1 MFPTSRYAVL
11 EHHDH
16 HRRSIA
22 VEEGPVGTLSVVHVA
37 RSSSEFTPESTPACL
52 RLDSSHRF
60 TDTVIIIIDRYRGLI
75 PHRQNVEFIFH
86 VAALVLYS
94 RVWLWHTTPAAMA
107 LPGATGFGWFFRYL
121 TFCSYTLQLVQ
132 FALCVLCRVLPSE
145 KARVATSIAA
155 DRLACALFGLANMI
169 SAMFYTI
176 ENTGGKG
183 LIDASGRGAKPWWL
197 GETVHALNSVIA
209 WIDLF
214 LVEERTFHGHS
225 RALIVFFIVTYCS
238 WALVVKRVH
247 GTFPYPLMNMLPFP
261 WGFVGLAAAASV
273 VLLSI
278 FELGRRLKDVQ
289 RNGRRRRRGDPSSKK
304 EG

>member
-1 MFPTSRYAVL
+1 MNESHSPLPS
-11 EHHDH
+11 
-16 HRRSIA
+16 
-22 VEEGPVGTLSVVHVA
+22 P
-37 RSSSEFTPESTPACL
+37 SSLHALFDTI
-52 RLDSSHRF
+52 DS
-60 TDTVIIIIDRYRGLI
+60 YRGLI
-75 PHRQNVEFIFH
+75 PQRANAEFIFH

-132 FALCVLCRVLPSE
+132 FALCVLCRILPSE
-145 KARVATSIAA
+145 KARVVTSIAA

-176 ENTGGKG
+176 ESTGGKG

-197 GETVHALNSVIA
+197 GETVHMLNSIIA

-247 GTFPYPLMNMLPFP
+247 GTFPYPLMNILPFP
-261 WGFVGLAAAASV
+261 WGFVGLAAAASC

-278 FELGRRLKDVQ
+278 FELGRRLKDAQ
-289 RNGRRRRRGDPSSKK
+289 RNRRRRGDPSSRK
-304 EG
+304 ER